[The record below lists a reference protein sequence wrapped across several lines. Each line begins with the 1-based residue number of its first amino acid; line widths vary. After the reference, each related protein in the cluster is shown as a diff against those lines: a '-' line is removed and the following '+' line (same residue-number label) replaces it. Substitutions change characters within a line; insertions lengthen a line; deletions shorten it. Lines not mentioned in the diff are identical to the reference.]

1 MNIPDYI
8 DCENNTKFCDWYMNL
23 DCPESCDYVRL
34 ILEGGEW
41 YNGTIDYSLKEYKN
55 CLIYQRLSEPLGIG
69 SPSPEDWINKII
81 KYKNKKK

>member
-34 ILEGGEW
+34 ILEGG
-41 YNGTIDYSLKEYKN
+41 LK
-55 CLIYQRLSEPLGIG
+55 
-69 SPSPEDWINKII
+69 PEDLGLMSKLNHRDEDLEIE
-81 KYKNKKK
+81 